1 MNIIKEIK
9 KNINNK
15 ELRVGVIGLGYVGL
29 PLVNHI
35 IKKRY
40 KVIGFDIDK
49 NKLRMLNKGKSYINH
64 ISNRTISYL
73 LKNGFVATDNWA
85 KINYVDVIIICVP
98 TPLTSQKTPD
108 LSYLKATLDSIIP
121 YFKKNQ
127 LLILESTSY
136 PGTTK
141 EVLLPIIENIGFVI
155 GRNFFISYSPEREDP
170 GNKDFTTD
178 LIPKLI
184 SGVTSNCLEIVKTF
198 YGNIFSKTVLVSS
211 TETAEMAK
219 LLENIYRAVNI
230 GLINEMKIV
239 STKLGI
245 DIYEVIEAAAT
256 KPFGFT
262 PFYPGPGIGGHC
274 IPIDPFYLAWKAKKI
289 GVKTSFIE
297 AAGEINAKMPKWVVD
312 LTKENLFKRNINIIN
327 SKILIIGVAYKKN
340 VDDMRESPSLKIINL
355 LIQEGAKVDYH
366 DPLISQISRTREY
379 NYNLRSK
386 PLRDIGDFDC
396 VLILT
401 DHDSIDYTNIV
412 KKSNLIIDTRGRL
425 KNNPNVIQG

>member
-1 MNIIKEIK
+1 MNIIKKIK
-9 KNINNK
+9 RNINNK
-15 ELRVGVIGLGYVGL
+15 ELQVGVIGLGYVGL

-40 KVIGFDIDK
+40 KVIGFDIDN
-49 NKLRMLNKGKSYINH
+49 NKIRMLNKGKSYINH
-64 ISNRTISYL
+64 ISNLTISYL
-73 LKNGFVATDNWA
+73 LENGFFATDNWA
-85 KINYVDVIIICVP
+85 KINCVDVVIICVP
-98 TPLTSQKTPD
+98 TPLTSKKTPD

-141 EVLLPIIENIGFVI
+141 EIILPAIKNKGFDIGK
-155 GRNFFISYSPEREDP
+155 NFFISYSPEREDP

-184 SGVTSNCLEIVKTF
+184 SGVTPNCLEIVKTF
-198 YGNIFSKTVLVSS
+198 YGNIFAKTVLVRS

-230 GLINEMKIV
+230 GLVNEMKIV

-274 IPIDPFYLAWKAKKI
+274 IPIDPFYLAWKAKK
-289 GVKTSFIE
+289 
-297 AAGEINAKMPKWVVD
+297 NWC
-312 LTKENLFKRNINIIN
+312 
-327 SKILIIGVAYKKN
+327 
-340 VDDMRESPSLKIINL
+340 
-355 LIQEGAKVDYH
+355 Q
-366 DPLISQISRTREY
+366 
-379 NYNLRSK
+379 
-386 PLRDIGDFDC
+386 DF
-396 VLILT
+396 L
-401 DHDSIDYTNIV
+401 Y
-412 KKSNLIIDTRGRL
+412 
-425 KNNPNVIQG
+425 